1 MVFGWRWLDGPA
13 AARIGIFPPM
23 GFSAASVSEGF
34 QRGKEK
40 PFGASAGAYL
50 LSRWKI
56 NVPGRPE
63 GVRVRAESPLQAAVY
78 ANFAEKNVWGLDA
91 PHQRGLGLAVLW
103 ASRRLLIPECSKGG
117 REKPFGAPAGA
128 IPLSPMR
135 E

>member
-1 MVFGWRWLDGPA
+1 
-13 AARIGIFPPM
+13 M
-23 GFSAASVSEGF
+23 GFSGF

-40 PFGASAGAYL
+40 PFGAPAGAYL

-63 GVRVRAESPLQAAVY
+63 GVRVRAESPMQAAVY

-91 PHQRGLGLAVLW
+91 LHQRELGLAVLW
-103 ASRRLLIPECSKGG
+103 ASRRLLIPKCSKGG
-117 REKPFGAPAGA
+117 REKPFGASAGA